1 MIPHL
6 KSYIWGGRNLETIGK
21 NLPQGKIAEA
31 WEVSVH
37 ADGLSVIGNGLWAG
51 TSLKE
56 LAEQLPSDILGTD
69 LTSFPLL
76 FKLIDASD
84 DLSVQVHP
92 DDAYA
97 HAHENGQNGKHE
109 AWYILDAAPGARI
122 IYGLSPGID
131 RQKLLLAIE
140 QSTINSCINSMVVH
154 AGDVVDV
161 RPGMIHAIGKGIL
174 LAEIQQN
181 SNLTYRL
188 YDYDRID
195 INGDKRPL
203 HTVQALDVIDYQISA
218 NTVLNKGSVLR
229 MDKNITII
237 DRLHTEHFAI
247 DELHL
252 NGSTIDYTAGRFV
265 ILFFLEGA
273 AQIIYQG
280 GRLSVKM
287 GNTVVVPA
295 VLEQYTMCG
304 ACRALKMYVPK

>member
-6 KSYIWGGRNLETIGK
+6 KSYIWGGRNLEKLGK

-37 ADGLSVIGNGLWAG
+37 SDGLSIIGNGLWEG

-56 LAEQLPSDILGTD
+56 LVEQLPSDILGAD

-76 FKLIDASD
+76 FKLIDAND

-97 HAHENGQNGKHE
+97 HVHENGAKGKHE
-109 AWYILDAAPGARI
+109 AWYILDAKPGARI
-122 IYGLSPGID
+122 LYGLSPGID
-131 RQKLLLAIE
+131 RQTLSRAIE
-140 QSTINSCINSMVVH
+140 QSTIGSCMNSVVVH

-181 SNLTYRL
+181 SNLTYRV

-195 INGDKRPL
+195 ANGDKRPL

-218 NTVLNKGSVLR
+218 NSILSKGSVLR
-229 MDKNITII
+229 TDKDVTII

-252 NGSTIDYTAGRFV
+252 NGSAVDYTAGRFV
-265 ILFFLEGA
+265 ILFFVQGS

-280 GRLSVKM
+280 GKLSVKM
-287 GNTVVVPA
+287 GSTVVVPA
-295 VLEQYTMCG
+295 ALEQYTMCG
-304 ACRALKMYVPK
+304 ACTALKMYAPK